1 MLGCGGGA
9 TAGGGAAATR
19 VGRGGAVTALGV
31 TLGHGRAATL
41 GDGATTTLGDGAGG
55 GKIIDGR
62 DTGCSDW
69 RIDDGGGAEF

>member
-1 MLGCGGGA
+1 MLGHGGGA

-41 GDGATTTLGDGAGG
+41 GDGATATLGDGEGG

-62 DTGCSDW
+62 DTCCSDL

>member
-1 MLGCGGGA
+1 MLGRGGGA
-9 TAGGGAAATR
+9 TGGGGAAATR
-19 VGRGGAVTALGV
+19 VGCGDAVTALGV

-62 DTGCSDW
+62 DTGCSD
-69 RIDDGGGAEF
+69 